1 MKTLYLLLWLS
12 FFSCADD
19 SVRVTEHNEDTRDSN
34 IKQDQDEMEALT
46 YLALGDSYTIG
57 ESVDVS
63 ERWPVQLAKQL
74 KDVDIP
80 MSDPQII
87 ATTGWTT
94 DELLKGIEAAETQVS
109 YDLVSLLIGV
119 NNQYRGYPIEQQK
132 EEFEVLL
139 KKAIKFANMDTTRVF
154 VVSIPDWGVTPFA
167 KGRDQEKIAAEIDAY
182 NQVNETICE
191 NYGVKY
197 FDITPISRKAAQDES
212 LVALDGLHP
221 SGKMYSEWVELI
233 FPWVEEI
240 FAE

>member
-167 KGRDQEKIAAEIDAY
+167 KG
-182 NQVNETICE
+182 
-191 NYGVKY
+191 
-197 FDITPISRKAAQDES
+197 
-212 LVALDGLHP
+212 
-221 SGKMYSEWVELI
+221 
-233 FPWVEEI
+233 
-240 FAE
+240 